1 MTAQAGVDTFGRVGV
16 AMVTPF
22 DQDGGLD
29 VSAGRRLA
37 AHLVDNGVD
46 SLILSGT
53 TGESPTTSLDE
64 KLELFAAVKEEVGG
78 RAKLCAGAGTNNTAT
93 SIEAARAFADAGA
106 DSLLVVTPYYSKP
119 SQAGV
124 YAHFSAVAD
133 AVDLPICLYDIPGR
147 SGIPIETETLLRL
160 AEVPNI
166 KAVKDAKG
174 DLVAAAPLIQ
184 ETGLAWYSGDDG
196 LNLPWL
202 ALGASG
208 VISVIGHIAPRALA
222 DLYVAFDEG
231 DIARAREINAK
242 TLSPLVEAQGR
253 LGGATLVKAALRLQ
267 GIEVGEPRLPVSA
280 ADADEIEVLRHDL
293 EKAGVL

>member
-1 MTAQAGVDTFGRVGV
+1 MTAQTGVDTFGRVGV

-22 DQDGGLD
+22 DQDGALD
-29 VSAGRRLA
+29 VPAGRRLA
-37 AHLVDNGVD
+37 AHLVDNGID
-46 SLILSGT
+46 SLILAGT

-64 KLELFAAVKEEVGG
+64 KLELFAAVKEEVGS

-93 SIEAARAFADAGA
+93 SISAVRAFADAGA

-280 ADADEIEVLRHDL
+280 ADADEVEVLRHDL

>member
-1 MTAQAGVDTFGRVGV
+1 M
-16 AMVTPF
+16 
-22 DQDGGLD
+22 
-29 VSAGRRLA
+29 
-37 AHLVDNGVD
+37 
-46 SLILSGT
+46 
-53 TGESPTTSLDE
+53 
-64 KLELFAAVKEEVGG
+64 
-78 RAKLCAGAGTNNTAT
+78 
-93 SIEAARAFADAGA
+93 
-106 DSLLVVTPYYSKP
+106 
-119 SQAGV
+119 

-222 DLYVAFDEG
+222 DLCVAFDEG

-253 LGGATLVKAALRLQ
+253 LGGVTLVKAALRLQ
-267 GIEVGEPRLPVSA
+267 GIEVGEPRLPVTA
-280 ADADEIEVLRHDL
+280 ADAEEIEALRHDL